1 MRNHLSRLTF
11 WTRRFWVI
19 LSLVMVSSVIL
30 VACGGSSTP
39 TTATT
44 PTAAPTTA
52 PTPTPTPT
60 PLPATIPLGATIVQ
74 MIENPPGHYIFQ
86 PASVTIKAGSVIVWI
101 DMSDA
106 PHTITSDPGDTIS
119 FNTTSNVT
127 EGHSYALVFTV
138 PGTYPYH
145 CNIHPTTMK
154 GTITVTP

>member
-1 MRNHLSRLTF
+1 MRNYLSRLPT

-19 LSLVMVSSVIL
+19 LSLVMVSSVVL

-52 PTPTPTPT
+52 PTATPT
-60 PLPATIPLGATIVQ
+60 PLPATIPVGATIVQ

-106 PHTITSDPGDTIS
+106 PHTITSDPGAPIS

-127 EGHSYALVFTV
+127 QDHTFALIFTTS
-138 PGTYPYH
+138 GTYPYH

>member
-1 MRNHLSRLTF
+1 MRDYLSGLTT
-11 WTRRFWVI
+11 WMRRFWVI
-19 LSLVMVSSVIL
+19 LSLVTVASVIL

-39 TTATT
+39 TT
-44 PTAAPTTA
+44 TTA
-52 PTPTPTPT
+52 PTPTPTTAPTPTPT

-106 PHTITSDPGDTIS
+106 PHTITSDPSDTITFS
-119 FNTTSNVT
+119 TTSNVT
-127 EGHSYALVFTV
+127 QDHTFALVFTA
-138 PGTYPYH
+138 PGTYAYH

>member
-1 MRNHLSRLTF
+1 MRDYLSRLTT
-11 WTRRFWVI
+11 WMRRFWVI
-19 LSLVMVSSVIL
+19 LSLVTVASVIL

-44 PTAAPTTA
+44 PTPTPTTA
-52 PTPTPTPT
+52 PTPTPT

-106 PHTITSDPGDTIS
+106 PHTITSDPGDTITFS
-119 FNTTSNVT
+119 TTSNVT
-127 EGHSYALVFTV
+127 QDHTFALVFTS
-138 PGTYPYH
+138 PGTYAYH